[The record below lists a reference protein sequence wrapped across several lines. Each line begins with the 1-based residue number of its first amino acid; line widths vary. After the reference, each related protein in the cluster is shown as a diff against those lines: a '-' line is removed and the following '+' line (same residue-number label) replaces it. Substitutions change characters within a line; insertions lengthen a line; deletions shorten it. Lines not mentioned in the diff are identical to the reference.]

1 MHIII
6 HKSRCNFILLF
17 FVLSMEFVLINMIK
31 MRSFEITWHILLLY
45 NQSYIYIAPCV
56 QHFLYV
62 TLFYGPEQ
70 DLCRGCLPLLIAVY
84 RLLDFDQMWLE
95 SKDNRNYK
103 EKKKEIYKNG
113 HFDIWG
119 PNLKRAETSGP
130 NPLGVKSE
138 KGRNLW
144 QPPG

>member
-1 MHIII
+1 
-6 HKSRCNFILLF
+6 
-17 FVLSMEFVLINMIK
+17 MEFVLINMIK
-31 MRSFEITWHILLLY
+31 MRSFEITWHIFLLY

-103 EKKKEIYKNG
+103 EKK
-113 HFDIWG
+113 W
-119 PNLKRAETSGP
+119 NLQKRTFWYMGAE
-130 NPLGVKSE
+130 LE

-144 QPPG
+144 AESSGGQIRKGPKPLATN